1 MRGDEQPGISPFRA
15 ILIAICAGMLFWL
28 AVALTVLW
36 GLS

>member
-1 MRGDEQPGISPFRA
+1 MRGVEQPSVSPFRA

-36 GLS
+36 GPS

>member
-1 MRGDEQPGISPFRA
+1 MSGTERPDAGPFRA

-28 AVALTVLW
+28 AVTVTVLW